1 MEGESCWLSAPRGGL
16 KTGRSESI
24 VVIARVVEEIQAAM
38 DMFEELFHMF
48 FIPETDDT
56 STLKA

>member
-24 VVIARVVEEIQAAM
+24 AVIARVVEEIQAAM
-38 DMFEELFHMF
+38 DTFEEFQMRSKL
-48 FIPETDDT
+48 
-56 STLKA
+56 L